1 MTTPSFLG
9 RRGTANN
16 QQWMFAWAELQELE
30 LWDDFIDPTDL
41 LGIGNPLSPDSSVPF
56 LPLVNSQ
63 TSLVRLLA
71 AS

>member
-9 RRGTANN
+9 RRGTAND
-16 QQWMFAWAELQELE
+16 QQWMFARPELQELE

-41 LGIGNPLSPDSSVPF
+41 LAIGSRSF
-56 LPLVNSQ
+56 LTRQALFNSQ
-63 TSLVRLLA
+63 TSLVRLLK